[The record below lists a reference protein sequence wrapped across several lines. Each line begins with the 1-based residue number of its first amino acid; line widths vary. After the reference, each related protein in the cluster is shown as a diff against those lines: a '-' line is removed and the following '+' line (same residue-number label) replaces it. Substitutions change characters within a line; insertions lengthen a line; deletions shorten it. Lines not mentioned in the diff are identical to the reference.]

1 MAKQSLGIIGA
12 GAFGAFMAKHLAPHF
27 ALSLYDATPGK
38 AARAAKKLGAK
49 SGDLKQIASCDIVVI
64 AVPVQKIESVLKQIS
79 GMLKPGALVLDVASV
94 KLKPILQMKTILPK
108 HVDILGTHPLFG
120 PQTGKH
126 GIKGLNIVLC
136 DVRGSSGKKGRAAC
150 VATFLRR
157 KLGLA
162 VHQATPEAHDRELAY
177 VQGLTHMLMK
187 VVVALDLPRF
197 RFTTKTYDYL
207 QQMVEMI
214 RYDSDELFRAI
225 ARENPFSGEAKKR
238 FFAAARQL
246 EKNLGRH

>member
-1 MAKQSLGIIGA
+1 MAQPSLGIIGS
-12 GAFGAFMAKHLAPHF
+12 GAFGAFMAKHLVPHF
-27 ALSLYDATPGK
+27 ALSLYDTSPGK
-38 AARAAKKLGAK
+38 AARLAKKLGAK
-49 SGDLKQIASCDIVVI
+49 SLDLRQLALSDIVVI
-64 AVPVQKIESVLKQIS
+64 AVPVQKIEGVLKQLAP
-79 GMLKPGALVLDVASV
+79 MLKPGTLVLDVASV
-94 KLKPILQMKTILPK
+94 KLKPIRQMKRILPQS
-108 HVDILGTHPLFG
+108 VDILGTHPLFG
-120 PQTGKH
+120 PQTGKN

-136 DVRGSSGKKGRAAC
+136 DVRGKRAAC
-150 VATFLRR
+150 VGLFLRK
-157 KLGLA
+157 KLGLT
-162 VHQATPEAHDRELAY
+162 VHQATPEVHDRELAY

-207 QQMVEMI
+207 QQMIEMI